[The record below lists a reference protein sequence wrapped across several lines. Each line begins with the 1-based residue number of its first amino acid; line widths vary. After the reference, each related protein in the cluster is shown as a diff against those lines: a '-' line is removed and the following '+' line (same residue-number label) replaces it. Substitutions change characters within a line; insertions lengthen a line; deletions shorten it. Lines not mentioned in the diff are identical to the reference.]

1 MYRRPLCHPQGEL
14 FITSNPSAYCK
25 VVALVELQS
34 MKCIVYGF
42 FFRKLFTII
51 KTILFR
57 SYGLKVS
64 LY

>member
-34 MKCIVYGF
+34 MKCIVYGVF
-42 FFRKLFTII
+42 LESC
-51 KTILFR
+51 LQL
-57 SYGLKVS
+57 LKQYCFVVMA
-64 LY
+64 